1 MVAVLIDRQLVEEI
15 RQVERATGRTDLLSG
30 FVAKLEES
38 VADFPAAFADSVAR
52 GDDKAAVRAAH
63 TLKGTCRQLGALAL
77 GDLFGEIESAAK
89 AGDFIAAQ
97 RKLDQ
102 GAELIARSLEALKRA

>member
-1 MVAVLIDRQLVEEI
+1 MVAVLIDPQLVEEI

-30 FVAKLEES
+30 FIAKLEES
-38 VADFPAAFADSVAR
+38 VADFPATFADSVAR

-77 GDLFGEIESAAK
+77 GDLFGEIETAAK
-89 AGDFIAAQ
+89 AGEFSDARRRF
-97 RKLDQ
+97 DE
-102 GAELIARSLEALKRA
+102 GADLIARSLEALKRA

>member
-1 MVAVLIDRQLVEEI
+1 MVAVLIDPQLVEEI

-38 VADFPAAFADSVAR
+38 LAEFPATFADCVAR

-89 AGDFIAAQ
+89 VGDFVPAQ
-97 RKLDQ
+97 RKFDEA
-102 GAELIARSLEALKRA
+102 AELIERSLQALKRA

>member
-1 MVAVLIDRQLVEEI
+1 MGPVLIDPQLIEEI
-15 RQVERATGRTDLLSG
+15 RQVERATGRSDLLSG

-38 VADFPAAFADSVAR
+38 LTAFPAAFAESVAR
-52 GDDKAAVRAAH
+52 GDEKGAVRAAH

-89 AGDFIAAQ
+89 GGDFTGAQ
-97 RKLDQ
+97 RRFDE
-102 GAELIARSLEALKRA
+102 GAEIIARSLEALKRA

>member
-1 MVAVLIDRQLVEEI
+1 MVAVLIDPQLIEEI
-15 RQVERATGRTDLLSG
+15 RQVERATGRADLLSG

-38 VADFPAAFADSVAR
+38 LGTFPAAFADCVAR

-89 AGDFIAAQ
+89 AGDFAGAR
-97 RKLDQ
+97 RKFDE

>member
-1 MVAVLIDRQLVEEI
+1 MVAVLIDPQLVEEI

-38 VADFPAAFADSVAR
+38 LAAFPAAFGECVAR

-63 TLKGTCRQLGALAL
+63 TLKGTCRQLGAVAL

-89 AGDFIAAQ
+89 AGDFVAAQ
-97 RKLDQ
+97 RKFDD
-102 GAELIARSLEALKRA
+102 GADVIARSLEALKRA